1 MKQLAFLGRILFA
14 IPIAVIGLTHFFF
27 TPEFLLKLEHS
38 LIPGSIYTVVLS
50 GVMLIVVSI
59 LIVLNKYVRAACYWL
74 SGMLVI
80 VIATIHVPN
89 LFYPELY
96 KSALMEILQDT
107 AILGAALMIPG
118 YLSCQNKVEKE

>member
-1 MKQLAFLGRILFA
+1 MKQLVFLGRILFA

-59 LIVLNKYVRAACYWL
+59 LIVLNKYVRVACYWL

>member
-1 MKQLAFLGRILFA
+1 
-14 IPIAVIGLTHFFF
+14 
-27 TPEFLLKLEHS
+27 
-38 LIPGSIYTVVLS
+38 
-50 GVMLIVVSI
+50 
-59 LIVLNKYVRAACYWL
+59 
-74 SGMLVI
+74 MLVI

>member
-59 LIVLNKYVRAACYWL
+59 LIVLNKYVRVACYWL